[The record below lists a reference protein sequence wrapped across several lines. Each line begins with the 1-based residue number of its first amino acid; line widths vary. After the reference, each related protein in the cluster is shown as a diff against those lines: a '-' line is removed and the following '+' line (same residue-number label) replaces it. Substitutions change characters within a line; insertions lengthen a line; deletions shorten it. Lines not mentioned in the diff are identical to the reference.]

1 MNDTVRDYI
10 SNYKDRVKVQ
20 ANVYIQYDELRELLE
35 NLKNDKEISEF
46 LTLVLNDLVSG
57 KLVRVSD
64 LINNGFIVIPV
75 SEKSQVSSI
84 NSYIQEIYKQNETV
98 QNFAYN
104 MMNLLQTMNTLAKN
118 FPMFSLAGMSQP
130 IQQAQQSF
138 SHMQVQPFYPQ
149 FTQQNPHQFD
159 NQVADYKDNMSAMG
173 TMGATMS
180 IDTMSATMTTDTID
194 TVTMATANKT
204 NKELNI
210 YDNSLNKSQETI
222 TDYDTKIQSS
232 ELNSTEDF
240 IDLEDSLEEVAET
253 VVNEKEDDSYIELQK
268 TLSLTENL
276 MPDF

>member
-1 MNDTVRDYI
+1 
-10 SNYKDRVKVQ
+10 
-20 ANVYIQYDELRELLE
+20 
-35 NLKNDKEISEF
+35 
-46 LTLVLNDLVSG
+46 
-57 KLVRVSD
+57 
-64 LINNGFIVIPV
+64 
-75 SEKSQVSSI
+75 
-84 NSYIQEIYKQNETV
+84 
-98 QNFAYN
+98 